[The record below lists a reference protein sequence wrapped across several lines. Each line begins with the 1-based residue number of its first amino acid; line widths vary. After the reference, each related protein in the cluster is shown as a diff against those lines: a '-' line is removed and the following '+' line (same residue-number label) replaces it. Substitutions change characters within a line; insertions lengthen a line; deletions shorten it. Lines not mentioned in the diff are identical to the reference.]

1 MFVSPSNARLRPFGT
16 KRRSSAHQGSPKAAT
31 TPGKTSDRR
40 IRAHFVGAPFFVS
53 PNITG
58 VPERFAATGSNT
70 GNLLIGD
77 AVARQLNVD
86 IVSFGT
92 VADPAVLND
101 SVDVIVIP
109 SANFLSP
116 VVDLSWLMPVVEG
129 TTPPVLM
136 VGVGAQFP
144 TMDVGEAD
152 LPPETVRLMKMI
164 SERTVSIG
172 VRGQFTADVLA
183 RHGIRNTRVTG
194 CPSLFRLGKAMLKIR
209 KPDPRALVPVFN
221 GSSNVLRHAYST
233 QDARVAELKLLKLAM
248 AFDAPYIFQNELPEM
263 LWQAGQSGEESKR
276 GCASTLRRLDADLA
290 LDDYL
295 GYIRK
300 RGATFFSVDEWA
312 EAMAKH
318 NVIVGTRFHG
328 NTIGISQGIA
338 AVFVA
343 HDSRTTELCD
353 AFSIPSIGLG
363 DFASSRLED
372 IVEKIDYS
380 AFERGYPDA
389 RGNLQRFFEENS
401 VPHLLGQDG
410 IAAPVLPDREEFLPP
425 TGAEN
430 IAAPVLPH
438 REEFLPPTGAEN
450 KAALPATDAVDVVK
464 DLLGSGDHAGAVAAY
479 QLVPETHPRR
489 LGVTQLVAET
499 IAIRMPETAVEL
511 CHRAIAMDPSSM
523 KTYWICARALRA
535 LGRTEELT
543 NVARAGLKAG
553 NDPHWAPLLRDFLSS
568 DKAGRDRDS

>member
-1 MFVSPSNARLRPFGT
+1 M
-16 KRRSSAHQGSPKAAT
+16 
-31 TPGKTSDRR
+31 TPGETSDRR
-40 IRAHFVGAPFFVS
+40 VKALFAGAPFFVS

-58 VPERFAATGSNT
+58 VRARLAATGSNT

-77 AVARQLNVD
+77 AVARQLDVD
-86 IVSFGT
+86 IVSSST

-101 SVDVIVIP
+101 SADVIVIP

-116 VVDLSWLMPVVEG
+116 AVDLSWLMPVVEG
-129 TTPPVLM
+129 TTLPVLM

-144 TMDVGEAD
+144 TMDVGEAH
-152 LPPETVRLMKMI
+152 LPPATVRLMKMI

-183 RHGIRNTRVTG
+183 RHGIRNTRVIG
-194 CPSLFRLGKAMLKIR
+194 CPSLFRLGKAMLEIR

-221 GSSNVLRHAYST
+221 GSSNVIRHAYSM

-263 LWQAGQSGEESKR
+263 LWQAGQSVEESKR
-276 GCASTLRRLDADLA
+276 DCQSTLRALDADLA
-290 LDDYL
+290 LHDYL
-295 GYIRK
+295 RYIRR
-300 RGATFFSVDEWA
+300 RGVTFFNVDEWA

-318 NVIVGTRFHG
+318 NVVVGTRFHG
-328 NTIGISQGIA
+328 NVIGISQGIP

-353 AFSIPSIGLG
+353 ALSIPFIGLR
-363 DFASSRLED
+363 DFASSRIED
-372 IVEKIDYS
+372 IVEKLDYS

-410 IAAPVLPDREEFLPP
+410 IAAPVLPHHEESRPP
-425 TGAEN
+425 A
-430 IAAPVLPH
+430 
-438 REEFLPPTGAEN
+438 GAEN

-464 DLLGSGDHAGAVAAY
+464 DLLRSGDHAGAVAAY
-479 QLVPETHPRR
+479 QLVPETHSKL
-489 LGVTQLVAET
+489 LGVTQLLAQT
-499 IAIRMPETAVEL
+499 IVQLMPETAVEL

-523 KTYWICARALRA
+523 KTYWICARALGA
-535 LGRTEELT
+535 LGRTEELM

-553 NDPHWAPLLRDFLSS
+553 NDPDWAPLLHDLLSS
-568 DKAGRDRDS
+568 DNAGRDGES